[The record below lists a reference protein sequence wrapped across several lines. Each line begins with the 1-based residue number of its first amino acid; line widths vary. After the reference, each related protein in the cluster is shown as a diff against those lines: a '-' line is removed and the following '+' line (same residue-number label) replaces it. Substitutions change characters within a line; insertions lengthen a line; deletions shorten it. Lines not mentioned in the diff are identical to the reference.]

1 MGRIDVWHL
10 YLESN
15 SHSWLQQTVHPY
27 ISYRLRFQFNNY
39 SLERIN
45 GGWSNPPPIPP
56 LPPKENGG
64 ANGDAAASTMG
75 LLAFPSNTSLHIIHK
90 SSKYSKDLK
99 TSIQSLISKF
109 ERRETNVTSNINN
122 YAIKTIAWNN
132 PFSPKESNTNSGL
145 SNNSVLL

>member
-1 MGRIDVWHL
+1 
-10 YLESN
+10 
-15 SHSWLQQTVHPY
+15 
-27 ISYRLRFQFNNY
+27 
-39 SLERIN
+39 
-45 GGWSNPPPIPP
+45 

-64 ANGDAAASTMG
+64 ANGDAAAASTMG